1 MPWQEVTRM
10 GLRSEFVQLAQV
22 EGVNFS
28 ELCRRFGISRKTGY
42 KWLQRYRQEGAEGL
56 VDRSRRPH
64 HSPKRSPAEIEQRVL
79 KVRQEHPAWGGRKI
93 KAYLEQAEGVQA
105 PSAST
110 ITAILHRQEQIDAEE
125 SLKHR
130 AFQRFEMAHPNE
142 LWQMD
147 FKGYFRLEAGGKC
160 HPLTV
165 LDDYSRFLIGLRACS
180 DQSHL
185 TVKTQLSQMF
195 RQYGLPERMLMD
207 NGSPWGDDAETRHTI
222 LTVWLMRLGIQVC
235 HSRPYHPQTLGKD
248 ERLHRTLQAE
258 LLRHLKPDNLS
269 ECQAQFD
276 RWREVY
282 NAQRPHEAL
291 DLQPPASRYQ
301 PSLRPFPEVLPPIE
315 YEPHDLLRSVDG
327 NGRFRFRNRVF
338 RVGKAFRG
346 QIVALRP
353 QEIDGMF
360 AVYFCQSKIAE
371 INLRDVKP

>member
-10 GLRSEFVQLAQV
+10 KLRSEFVQLAQV

-64 HSPKRSPAEIEQRVL
+64 HSPKRSPAETEQRVL

-93 KAYLEQAEGVQA
+93 KAHLEQVEGVRA

-110 ITAILHRQEQIDAEE
+110 ITAILHRQEQIAAEE

-130 AFQRFEMAHPNE
+130 AFQRFEMARPNE

-147 FKGYFRLEAGGKC
+147 FKGYFRLEAGEKC

-185 TVKTQLSQMF
+185 TVKTQLSELF

-207 NGSPWGDDAETRHTI
+207 NGSPWGDDAETRHTV

-248 ERLHRTLQAE
+248 ERLHRTLQVE
-258 LLRHLKPDNLS
+258 LLRHLKPDTLS

-301 PSLRPFPEVLPPIE
+301 PSLRPFPEVLPPIA
-315 YEPHDLLRSVDG
+315 YERQDLLRSVDG
-327 NGRFRFRNRVF
+327 NGRIRFRNRVF

-371 INLRDVKP
+371 INLREVKP

>member
-1 MPWQEVTRM
+1 MPWQEVRRM
-10 GLRSEFVQLAQV
+10 RLRSEFVQLAQV

-28 ELCRRFGISRKTGY
+28 ELCRRFGVSRKTGY
-42 KWLQRYRQEGAEGL
+42 KWLRRYRQEGAEGL
-56 VDRSRRPH
+56 ADRSRRPH
-64 HSPKRSPAEIEQRVL
+64 HSPKRSAAEVEQRVL
-79 KVRQEHPAWGGRKI
+79 EVRQEHPAWGGRKI
-93 KAYLEQAEGVQA
+93 KAYLEQTQGVQA

-185 TVKTQLSQMF
+185 TVKTQLSELF

-207 NGSPWGDDAETRHTI
+207 NGSPWGDDAETHHTV

-258 LLRHLKPDNLS
+258 LLRYLKPDHLAA
-269 ECQAQFD
+269 CQTQFD
-276 RWREVY
+276 RWRAVY

-291 DLQPPASRYQ
+291 DLQPPAIRYQ
-301 PSLRPFPEVLPPIE
+301 PSPRPFPEVLPPIE
-315 YEPHDLLRSVDG
+315 YEPQDLLRCVDV

-338 RVGKAFRG
+338 RVGKAFRS

-360 AVYFCQSKIAE
+360 AVYFCHSKIAE
-371 INLRDVKP
+371 INLREVKP